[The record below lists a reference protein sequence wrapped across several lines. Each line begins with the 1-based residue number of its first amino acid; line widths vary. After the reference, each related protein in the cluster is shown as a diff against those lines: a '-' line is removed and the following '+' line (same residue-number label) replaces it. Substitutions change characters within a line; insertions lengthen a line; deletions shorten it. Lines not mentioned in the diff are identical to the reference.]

1 MQIAIVDDRAE
12 DRAELSACLENYM
25 KKHQLDY
32 TLTEFEDGENFL
44 KAAAQVNFQLV
55 FMDIY
60 MENMDGIET
69 ARRLRQK
76 NRLCKIVFLTITEDY
91 ARMGYSLSASYY
103 LLKPL
108 SLHQADFEEAME
120 LCQLKPPY
128 EVMTLSV
135 MADRQKLELPTEKIL
150 YIDYQNRMTR
160 IHTAERVIP
169 VSGGFQEVTAALQ
182 KDKRFLPCYRGILI
196 NMDYISQVD
205 SQTFRLINGEELP
218 IALRNGK
225 QLRETYR
232 QYVFSGMGGYR
243 MRMKQMHRR
252 ILEGCLACLL
262 CFTGSIPAFAA
273 ETATPANADERRENP
288 PGLESEASETRKSG
302 TPETPEEVSLVLV
315 TEIQNEDELL
325 SLPDFTL
332 PLRTTPSD
340 DDLEEIYQLALRYQ
354 TVCATVTAGEEIRQ
368 ETFSV
373 AWDFSA
379 IDQTTPGEYTAAGRI
394 ELPKGYAFGEAV
406 LQELQISV
414 RVEEMPPAVITSIEQ
429 WYPYTDAFAIQQ
441 GSETE
446 TLENL
451 FAFSPYYLECY
462 AENGTSYTAVVE
474 WDFSGIDLNTVGL
487 YHAAGRLTAPENTIF
502 ADRVD
507 FPEISIPVS
516 VQAPGSPD
524 INCFLVRRGG
534 LYFPWVTPPG
544 NLDKVSIWLSKN
556 NGSWNRLESGVYVG
570 QEMLSIA
577 TRLLMPGSSYRLQVD
592 YDGGQTG
599 ILSFTYADE
608 IVLEGYHEGDR
619 DGGDA
624 GGNPPDTIIQ
634 PPPED
639 TNNQDDGFADRPSTK
654 PPKPPATNGGGT
666 DSDDSEKAPPVSEEN
681 DPADH
686 EPSHKSSEPSWE
698 GKDDSIDIDKDDF
711 PSEQSNG
718 DTEEDADSK
727 NPDFSEFFD
736 ETTDRISGTRFLMM
750 LQTWEQRAVF
760 SKQGITISIPKDAL
774 PEGIQN
780 EDQIEVI
787 IQKDTDGGFS
797 FSFSINGTALSS
809 LPDVSVMLPC
819 PNDPATGTWFLCDE
833 SGVEIPMTG
842 YDDAAKAVSF
852 QISHTGAYTI
862 IGKEDAVSLA
872 QAADTEHSR
881 SPILLLIPACLLLL
895 SAGVFFLRRRRK

>member
-1 MQIAIVDDRAE
+1 
-12 DRAELSACLENYM
+12 
-25 KKHQLDY
+25 
-32 TLTEFEDGENFL
+32 
-44 KAAAQVNFQLV
+44 
-55 FMDIY
+55 
-60 MENMDGIET
+60 
-69 ARRLRQK
+69 
-76 NRLCKIVFLTITEDY
+76 
-91 ARMGYSLSASYY
+91 
-103 LLKPL
+103 
-108 SLHQADFEEAME
+108 
-120 LCQLKPPY
+120 
-128 EVMTLSV
+128 
-135 MADRQKLELPTEKIL
+135 
-150 YIDYQNRMTR
+150 
-160 IHTAERVIP
+160 
-169 VSGGFQEVTAALQ
+169 
-182 KDKRFLPCYRGILI
+182 
-196 NMDYISQVD
+196 
-205 SQTFRLINGEELP
+205 
-218 IALRNGK
+218 
-225 QLRETYR
+225 
-232 QYVFSGMGGYR
+232 
-243 MRMKQMHRR
+243 MHRR

-262 CFTGSIPAFAA
+262 CFTCSIPAFAA
-273 ETATPANADERRENP
+273 ETATPSNADERRENP
-288 PGLESEASETRKSG
+288 PGLESEASETLKSG
-302 TPETPEEVSLVLV
+302 TPETPEASEEVSLVLV
-315 TEIQNEDELL
+315 TEIQKEDELL

-340 DDLEEIYQLALRYQ
+340 DDLEDIYQLALRYQ
-354 TVCATVTAGEEIRQ
+354 TVCATVTAGKEIRQ

-379 IDQTTPGEYTAAGRI
+379 IDQTTPGKYTAAGRI
-394 ELPKGYAFGEAV
+394 ELPEGYAFGEAV

-429 WYPYTDAFAIQQ
+429 GYPYTDAFAVQQ

-507 FPEISIPVS
+507 LPEISIPVS

-524 INCFLVRRGG
+524 INCFLVRRGS

-544 NLDKVSIWLSKN
+544 NLDKVGIWLSKN

-639 TNNQDDGFADRPSTK
+639 TDDQDDGFADRHSTK

-666 DSDDSEKAPPVSEEN
+666 NSDDSEKAPPVSGEN
-681 DPADH
+681 KPTDH
-686 EPSHKSSEPSWE
+686 KPSEPSWV
-698 GKDDSIDIDKDDF
+698 GKDDSIDKEEF
-711 PSEQSNG
+711 PSKQTNG
-718 DTEEDADSK
+718 DAEEALEPDAGSDEPTIPESKNRKDSVQSAMTVPQEGADSQ
-727 NPDFSEFFD
+727 NSAFSEFFD

-750 LQTWEQRAVF
+750 LQTGAQRAIF
-760 SKQGITISIPKDAL
+760 SKQGITISIPKNAL
-774 PEGIQN
+774 TEGIQN

-787 IQKDTDGGFS
+787 IKKDTEGGFS
-797 FSFSINGTALSS
+797 FSF
-809 LPDVSVMLPC
+809 
-819 PNDPATGTWFLCDE
+819 
-833 SGVEIPMTG
+833 
-842 YDDAAKAVSF
+842 Y
-852 QISHTGAYTI
+852 I
-862 IGKEDAVSLA
+862 I
-872 QAADTEHSR
+872 
-881 SPILLLIPACLLLL
+881 
-895 SAGVFFLRRRRK
+895 

>member
-1 MQIAIVDDRAE
+1 
-12 DRAELSACLENYM
+12 
-25 KKHQLDY
+25 
-32 TLTEFEDGENFL
+32 
-44 KAAAQVNFQLV
+44 
-55 FMDIY
+55 
-60 MENMDGIET
+60 
-69 ARRLRQK
+69 
-76 NRLCKIVFLTITEDY
+76 
-91 ARMGYSLSASYY
+91 
-103 LLKPL
+103 
-108 SLHQADFEEAME
+108 
-120 LCQLKPPY
+120 
-128 EVMTLSV
+128 
-135 MADRQKLELPTEKIL
+135 
-150 YIDYQNRMTR
+150 
-160 IHTAERVIP
+160 
-169 VSGGFQEVTAALQ
+169 
-182 KDKRFLPCYRGILI
+182 
-196 NMDYISQVD
+196 
-205 SQTFRLINGEELP
+205 
-218 IALRNGK
+218 
-225 QLRETYR
+225 
-232 QYVFSGMGGYR
+232 
-243 MRMKQMHRR
+243 MHRR

-273 ETATPANADERRENP
+273 GTATPANADERRENP
-288 PGLESEASETRKSG
+288 PGLENKASGVLDSG
-302 TPETPEEVSLVLV
+302 TLETPEEIPLVLV
-315 TEIQNEDELL
+315 TEIQTEGELL

-340 DDLEEIYQLALRYQ
+340 DDLEEIYQLALQYQ

-379 IDQTTPGEYTAAGRI
+379 IDQTTPGEYAAAGRI
-394 ELPKGYAFGEAV
+394 ELPEGYAFGEAV

-429 WYPYTDAFAIQQ
+429 WYPYTNAFALPQ
-441 GSETE
+441 GSEVE
-446 TLENL
+446 ALEEL
-451 FAFSPYYLECY
+451 FAASPYYLECY

-487 YHAAGRLTAPENTIF
+487 YHAAGRLTAPENTVF
-502 ADRVD
+502 ADRID

-516 VQAPGSPD
+516 VQAPDRPD
-524 INCFLVRRGG
+524 INCFLAARGN

-544 NLDKVSIWLSKN
+544 ELDKISVWLSEN
-556 NGSWNRLESGVYVG
+556 NGSWNQLENGIYVG
-570 QEMLSIA
+570 REMLSIA
-577 TRLLMPGSSYRLQVD
+577 TRLLMPGSGYRLQVD

-639 TNNQDDGFADRPSTK
+639 TDDQDDGFADRPSTK
-654 PPKPPATNGGGT
+654 PPKPPVTNDVGM
-666 DSDDSEKAPPVSEEN
+666 DSDDSEKAPSVSGEN

-686 EPSHKSSEPSWE
+686 KPSEPSWD

-711 PSEQSNG
+711 PSEQANG

-727 NPDFSEFFD
+727 SPAFSEFFD

-750 LQTWEQRAVF
+750 LQTGEQRAVF

-797 FSFSINGTALSS
+797 FSFSINGTVLNS
-809 LPDVSVMLPC
+809 LPDVSVMLPY
-819 PNDPATGTWFLCDE
+819 PNDPAAGTLFLCDE
-833 SGVEIPMTG
+833 SGVEVPMTG
-842 YDDAAKAVSF
+842 YDDTAKAASF
-852 QISHTGAYTI
+852 QISHTGTYTI
-862 IGKEDAVSLA
+862 VGKEDTASLA
-872 QAADTEHSR
+872 HAADTEHSWL
-881 SPILLLIPACLLLL
+881 PIFFFIPVCLVLL
-895 SAGVFFLRRRRK
+895 SAGEFFLRRRRK